1 MIYLLNRV
9 LRVLLQVV
17 VEEEEEPAAGVMGVV
32 AAPVTQRG
40 HE

>member
-17 VEEEEEPAAGVMGVV
+17 VEEGEEEPAAVGVV
-32 AAPVTQRG
+32 AAPVMQRG